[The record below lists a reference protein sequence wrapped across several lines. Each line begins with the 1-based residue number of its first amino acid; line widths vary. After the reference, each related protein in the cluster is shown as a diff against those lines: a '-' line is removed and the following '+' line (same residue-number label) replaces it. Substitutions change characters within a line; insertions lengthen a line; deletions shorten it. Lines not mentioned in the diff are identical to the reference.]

1 MIVDTH
7 AHLCDERLAPDI
19 DTWLQEARATGVT
32 RIVNVGADWESSRL
46 AVAQAASRAGVYAAV
61 GVHPHDA
68 TSWSEPMEADLVA
81 LAQQPQVCAYGEI
94 GLDYYYDHSPR
105 AVQKEVFAAQ
115 LRLAQRLGLPV
126 IVHDRDAHQDALC
139 ILQQHAPFA
148 AGGVMHCYSGSA
160 EMVADFLELG
170 FYISFAGPITFR
182 NAKKPAQA
190 ALQVPD
196 DRLLVETDCPYLSP
210 EPYRGKLNHPARV
223 ALVVERLAELRGVD
237 FTTLAG
243 QTTANAERLF
253 GWKRG
258 D

>member
-7 AHLCDERLAPDI
+7 AHLSDKRLASDL
-19 DTWLQEARATGVT
+19 DYWLQEARAVGVT
-32 RIVNVGADWESSRL
+32 RIVNVGADLESSRL
-46 AVAQAASRAGVYAAV
+46 AVAQAASHAGLFAAV
-61 GVHPHDA
+61 GVHPHEAKDWN
-68 TSWSEPMEADLVA
+68 TQMEAKLTA
-81 LAQQPQVCAYGEI
+81 LAQQPKVCAYGEI

-105 AVQKEVFAAQ
+105 TIQKEVFAAQ
-115 LRLAQRLGLPV
+115 LRIAQQLGLPV
-126 IVHDRDAHQDALC
+126 IVHDRDAHQDVLS

-182 NAKKPAQA
+182 NAKKPALA

-196 DRLLVETDCPYLSP
+196 DRLLAETDCPYLSP

-223 ALVVERLAELRGVD
+223 DLVIKRLAELRGNDSVS
-237 FTTLAG
+237 LAR

-253 GWKRG
+253 GLERG

>member
-7 AHLCDERLAPDI
+7 AHLSDKRLASDLSR
-19 DTWLQEARATGVT
+19 WLQEARAAGVT
-32 RIVNVGADWESSRL
+32 RIVNVGADRESSRL
-46 AVAQAASRAGVYAAV
+46 AVAQAASLDELVAAV
-61 GVHPHDA
+61 GVHPHEA
-68 TSWSEPMEADLVA
+68 KSWNAQMEADLVE
-81 LAQQPQVCAYGEI
+81 LVQQPKVCAYGEI

-105 AVQKEVFAAQ
+105 TVQKEVFVAQ
-115 LRLAQRLGLPV
+115 LRIAQTWGLPV
-126 IVHDRDAHQDALC
+126 IVHDRDAHQDVLS
-139 ILQQHAPFA
+139 ILQQHAPFP

-160 EMVADFLELG
+160 EMVTDFLELG

-182 NAKKPAQA
+182 NAKKPALA

-223 ALVVERLAELRGVD
+223 AVTLQRLAELRGVD
-237 FTTLAG
+237 FTALAR

-253 GWKRG
+253 GLERG